1 MAFSDLIGQDKLKER
16 LSQEAKSPH
25 VASYILSGP
34 EGFGKK
40 SFAEEFAMALI
51 CENPGDNGACGQ
63 CKCCKYM
70 KEGTLP
76 DVLRL
81 VPAESGK
88 QIKAEAVRDVIED
101 IIISPQFSSRKI
113 CLVDLDHMTETL
125 QNLLL
130 KPTEDPP
137 KHVIF
142 IMTTSAYPKVISTL
156 RSRSVNLVLLPYSDA
171 QIAKILSDRLEGVSS
186 DKINEAVEFSAGNP
200 GKAISLAQDP
210 LFSDLKDDV
219 MDLIL
224 AVPVVSYTNILTEKL
239 GLFTDNKDRADD
251 ILILMVRALEDILK
265 VKVAEKNARPDI
277 RYEADLPRIERF
289 ISQYPNVTASTIGR
303 SVAAVEE
310 LRSALAVNANYE
322 ASCGACLLKIKKE
335 FDK

>member
-16 LSQEAKSPH
+16 LVAEAKAPH

-40 SFAEEFAMALI
+40 SFAREFAQALL
-51 CENPGDNGACGQ
+51 CENPGDDGACG
-63 CKCCKYM
+63 KCPCCRYM

-76 DVLRL
+76 DILRL
-81 VPAESGK
+81 EPMESAK

-101 IIISPQFSSRKI
+101 IIVSPQFSSRKV
-113 CLVDLDHMTETL
+113 CLVDLDHMSETL

-142 IMTTSAYPKVISTL
+142 IMTTSSYPKVISTL

-171 QIAKILSDRLEGVSS
+171 QIAEVLSRRIEGVGS
-186 DKINEAVEFSAGNP
+186 DKINEAVEFSSGNP

-224 AVPVVSYTNILTEKL
+224 AIPLVSYTNLLTEKL
-239 GLFTDNKDRADD
+239 GLFNDNKDRVED
-251 ILILMVRALEDILK
+251 ILILMVRALEDIMK
-265 VKVAEKNARPDI
+265 VKATDPDTKPDI
-277 RYEADLPRIERF
+277 RYELDLPRIRRF
-289 ISQYPNVTASTIGR
+289 LSQYPKVTASTIGR